1 MFAIW
6 IVTVHGA
13 YASAGHALQRTA
25 NRPEKLVLGQK
36 PHKSQAWK
44 EIWHENQEYLWEQ
57 LPRCVWV
64 YERWGDF
71 KEEKLDQL

>member
-13 YASAGHALQRTA
+13 YASAGDALQRTV
-25 NRPEKLVLGQK
+25 NRPEKLALGQK

-44 EIWHENQEYLWEQ
+44 EI
-57 LPRCVWV
+57 
-64 YERWGDF
+64 
-71 KEEKLDQL
+71 